1 VRITFRAKILVAL
14 ILAIASVL
22 GAALWT
28 VDRAYARQI
37 DDRVKD
43 RADRGA
49 ATFHEVAKEFR
60 RQLIT
65 DAEVIADLSRLKGEF
80 VEDPKKAADIAA
92 YEIDLRRI
100 TTELLV
106 LASRQGQVLS
116 RRARRPDGNLLDVA
130 APETPEREFVERALR
145 DGTNDG
151 FLTLEGRLYLVV
163 AAPSIEGDAVRCV
176 VLLGRAITGD
186 VAKRIRSVLA
196 EHAGYAADGRIVA
209 CSLDG
214 AAGEIGDLRAR
225 PERFTAA
232 VAGRTY
238 RVVQVAPMRGVL
250 FVSLDSLLEERRDM
264 RFQILMTGLAG
275 LGIAL
280 ILGVVIS
287 RGVTAP
293 VRDLVDGTGRVAKGD
308 YAHAIAVRSRDE
320 LGDLA
325 AAFNRMAGDLATK
338 EKMRAVL
345 NKVVAPEVAEELLK
359 GDLAL
364 GGTLVR
370 ATLLFADLRGFTAM
384 TQGVPPQQVVAM
396 LNEFM
401 TAMTDEVL
409 ACKGIVDKYVGDEI
423 IALFGVPRALGHDA
437 LAAVEAAHRMRV
449 RLAELNGTRAAR
461 GEPPLAMGIG
471 VHTGEVVAGRMGSAQ
486 QLNYTCI
493 GEAMNLASRLCSNAK
508 AGQILVS
515 QATLDDAGASV
526 EAKPLAP
533 IPVKG
538 FSEPVAV
545 FEVVRVEKGATSM
558 RRKS

>member
-1 VRITFRAKILVAL
+1 MRITFQTRILLAL

-37 DDRVKD
+37 DDRVRD

-49 ATFHEVAKEFR
+49 VTFHEVAKDFR
-60 RQLIT
+60 LQLT
-65 DAEVIADLSRLKGEF
+65 RDAVVVANLARLKSEF
-80 VEDPKKAADIAA
+80 VEDPLKAADSAA
-92 YEIDLRRI
+92 YELDLQQRKV
-100 TTELLV
+100 ELLV
-106 LASRQGQVLS
+106 LASKQGRVLA
-116 RRARRPDGNLLDVA
+116 RRAAGPDGNLLDVP
-130 APETPEREFVERALR
+130 APDEPERALLER
-145 DGTNDG
+145 AVNDG
-151 FLTLEGRLYLVV
+151 VAEGMLVLHGRLYVAV
-163 AAPSIEGDAVRCV
+163 AAPSMDGDLLRGVL
-176 VLLGRAITGD
+176 LLGRAITND
-186 VAKRIRSVLA
+186 VARRIRSLVG
-196 EHAGYAADGRIVA
+196 EHAGYMVDGSIISSFDAPPALGTRPPPGASSVTVEDRPYQLVVRRI
-209 CSLDG
+209 D
-214 AAGEIGDLRAR
+214 
-225 PERFTAA
+225 PA
-232 VAGRTY
+232 VETL
-238 RVVQVAPMRGVL
+238 L
-250 FVSLDSLLEERRDM
+250 FVSTAELHRSRAMM
-264 RFQILMTGLAG
+264 RLQILVTGFAG

-293 VRDLVDGTGRVAKGD
+293 VRDLVEGTGRVAKGD

-409 ACKGIVDKYVGDEI
+409 ACRGIVDKYVGDEI
-423 IALFGVPRALGHDA
+423 IALFGVPRPLGHDA

-449 RLAELNGTRAAR
+449 RLADLNGTRAAR

-486 QLNYTCI
+486 QLTYTCI
-493 GEAMNLASRLCSNAK
+493 GEAMNLASRLCSNAG

-526 EAKPLAP
+526 EAKPLPP

-545 FEVVRVEKGATSM
+545 FEVVRVEKGATSL
-558 RRKS
+558 RRRA